1 MKGSVLRNSGRR
13 GRPRGWCYT
22 KSWALSLNGGILV
35 EVVVSSLDETL
46 VFHIGRS
53 KHLDKVRHGV
63 LLPVNQV
70 GNVTITAFWKVFADR
85 TGDASL
91 VAHAQQAVIV
101 ADWIFTLPAIALIL
115 FGGYGMVSYA
125 DIDPFGSA
133 WLIWGQVLFL
143 ISGCI
148 WLGILVP
155 AQIRQGRAARALQ
168 KGEPLPESYWQ
179 DGRLWLVWGIAATA
193 PLIAAIYVMIVRV

>member
-1 MKGSVLRNSGRR
+1 MYSILKFLHVLG
-13 GRPRGWCYT
+13 
-22 KSWALSLNGGILV
+22 
-35 EVVVSSLDETL
+35 VVVL
-46 VFHIGRS
+46 I
-53 KHLDKVRHGV
+53 
-63 LLPVNQV
+63 

-85 TGDASL
+85 KGDAGL

-115 FGGYGMVSYA
+115 LGGYGMVLYA

-155 AQIRQGRAARALQ
+155 AQIRQGRAARALRN
-168 KGEPLPESYWQ
+168 GEPLRESYGR
-179 DGRLWLVWGIAATA
+179 DGRLWLEWGIAATA
-193 PLIAAIYVMIVRV
+193 PLIGAIYVMIARV